1 MVRAHLLKGRFLS
14 AARVSRRTLRVR
26 LTVLYG
32 GMFLVCG
39 AALLA
44 VTYALVSHGI
54 TGGSG
59 VAVPPGPAQARAIRQ
74 LNTFQFAECMRANEV
89 PNYPYPGP
97 GQAHIPAGI
106 NPYSPVFLTALKA
119 CAPGGGSLISPPPP
133 SLAMPSVP
141 PAVMRVLDTAAGQ
154 EFLRLV
160 ETQQQVR
167 ELHQLEVESAIALGI
182 MTILSGLLGWLVAG
196 RVLRPLRTITATTR
210 DISATSL
217 NKRLALEGPEDEVK
231 DLGDT
236 IDALLAR
243 LEDSFTAQRAFVAN
257 ASHELRTPLALSRAM
272 LQFALADPQ
281 LTFSDLKATCQDVL
295 DAGSDHEQLIEAL
308 LTLARGQQGIEY
320 REPINLAEIVGE
332 IVGAPRPQG
341 IAERITL
348 DTALSPAWVSGD
360 PRLIRQLVNN
370 LVENALHHN
379 TSDGSVQLTV
389 EARPRHTLLT
399 VANTGPPVPADQIDR
414 LLQPFQRLKP
424 DRTGDP
430 VGHGLGLSIVR
441 AIATAHDATIQI
453 RPNDGGG
460 LHVAVAFPLLA
471 PPEPR
476 RPMTAAPVRH
486 VPG

>member
-1 MVRAHLLKGRFLS
+1 MR
-14 AARVSRRTLRVR
+14 
-26 LTVLYG
+26 
-32 GMFLVCG
+32 
-39 AALLA
+39 
-44 VTYALVSHGI
+44 I

-97 GQAHIPAGI
+97 GQAHLPAGI
-106 NPYSPVFLTALKA
+106 NPYSPIFLTALRA

-141 PAVMRVLDTAAGQ
+141 PAVLRVLDTAAGQ

-210 DISATSL
+210 DISATRL
-217 NKRLALEGPEDEVK
+217 NKRLALEGPEDELK

-272 LQFALADPQ
+272 LQFALADPR

-308 LTLARGQQGIEY
+308 LTLARGQQGIEH
-320 REPINLAEIVGE
+320 REPINLAEVVGE
-332 IVGAPRPQG
+332 VVGAPRPQG

-360 PRLIRQLVNN
+360 PRLIRQLVSN

-389 EARPRHTLLT
+389 E
-399 VANTGPPVPADQIDR
+399 GPPAPHA
-414 LLQPFQRLKP
+414 P
-424 DRTGDP
+424 
-430 VGHGLGLSIVR
+430 
-441 AIATAHDATIQI
+441 
-453 RPNDGGG
+453 DGGQYR
-460 LHVAVAFPLLA
+460 
-471 PPEPR
+471 PPRPR
-476 RPMTAAPVRH
+476 RPDRPAAATVPATETGPHRRPGRPRPRTLDRPRDRH
-486 VPG
+486 RTRRHNPDPPQRRWRATCRCRVPAPSTPRATTSHDGRTRPTRSRVTSPLRDNAATLCQATRLDRPCGATIGRVCRGAA